1 MIRQLFCESLK
12 DYRIENQL
20 TQSDLAKML
29 GVTKQTVINYEN
41 GKTYPREE
49 NLKEIE
55 SVLDLGM
62 SYFFEMGEHMIENF
76 SINLASLRKQKGLSQ
91 KELAQE
97 LGISSQTISNIE
109 NKSAYPTFTN
119 LEKIA
124 KFFNASPI
132 ELIGSQK
139 EIVLSEN
146 NNQIIDDVLSNT
158 ISSFSE

>member
-76 SINLASLRKQKGLSQ
+76 SINLASLRK
-91 KELAQE
+91 
-97 LGISSQTISNIE
+97 
-109 NKSAYPTFTN
+109 
-119 LEKIA
+119 KIDYL
-124 KFFNASPI
+124 KKN
-132 ELIGSQK
+132 
-139 EIVLSEN
+139 
-146 NNQIIDDVLSNT
+146 
-158 ISSFSE
+158 